1 MQTRMEQ
8 KLEQLKIHLDEKFEV
23 QKESI
28 SEINE
33 ICNSMFKNFEKNL
46 SKELRKHNENI
57 KKLEDE
63 KHMLQNHVIE
73 LKRSNLNIQ

>member
-46 SKELRKHNENI
+46 RKELRKHNENI

-63 KHMLQNHVIE
+63 KHMLQNHVME

>member
-57 KKLEDE
+57 KKLENE
-63 KHMLQNHVIE
+63 KHMLQNHVME

>member
-1 MQTRMEQ
+1 MEQ

-57 KKLEDE
+57 KKLENE
-63 KHMLQNHVIE
+63 KHMLQNHVME

>member
-73 LKRSNLNIQ
+73 LKRSNLNI

>member
-1 MQTRMEQ
+1 MEQ

-33 ICNSMFKNFEKNL
+33 ICNSMFKNFEN
-46 SKELRKHNENI
+46 
-57 KKLEDE
+57 
-63 KHMLQNHVIE
+63 
-73 LKRSNLNIQ
+73 NLNEKSRKQNKNTENLQTNKCLRIM